1 MTDLN
6 NLDLIVKEIEKNDLN
21 VFYFSTPTCNVC
33 KTLKPKIIE
42 LLNEFPNTNLY
53 YVDLEKLPK
62 AAANFTIFTV
72 PTMIVFADG
81 KETLR
86 ESRHISIR
94 EFGQKFSR
102 LYNMLFD
109 Q

>member
-1 MTDLN
+1 MRDLN
-6 NLDLIVKEIEKNDLN
+6 NLDLIVKEIKKNALN
-21 VFYFSTPTCNVC
+21 VIYFSTSTCNVC
-33 KTLKPKIIE
+33 KTLKPKIKDF
-42 LLNEFPNTNLY
+42 LNDFPKTNLY
-53 YVDLEKLPK
+53 YVDLDKLPK
-62 AAANFTIFTV
+62 ASGHFTIFTV
-72 PTMIVFADG
+72 PTIIVFADG

-94 EFGQKFSR
+94 EFDNIFSR